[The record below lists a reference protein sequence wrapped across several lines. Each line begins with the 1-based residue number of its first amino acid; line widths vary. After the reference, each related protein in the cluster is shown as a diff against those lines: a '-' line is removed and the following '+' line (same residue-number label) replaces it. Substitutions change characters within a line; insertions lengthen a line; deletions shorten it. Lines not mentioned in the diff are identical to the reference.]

1 MHFER
6 ILSGLILMVL
16 AGAPSAFGGDW
27 LGWHAKN
34 HYGTC
39 DPCPEDVWEDM
50 TEDVYGDDT
59 MEKLYHDPHNLFHLG
74 QGSWNCRGCRY
85 APLHYHQ
92 LRSSIPT
99 SPASYAGSS
108 WYRGV
113 PVGQRDKTPLAG
125 GAGEYD
131 KSEVVP

>member
-1 MHFER
+1 MQFER

-59 MEKLYHDPHNLFHLG
+59 MENRTPKPSSRWIGADAFERSDPGLVLEQHG
-74 QGSWNCRGCRY
+74 D
-85 APLHYHQ
+85 A
-92 LRSSIPT
+92 
-99 SPASYAGSS
+99 ASEFTAH
-108 WYRGV
+108 
-113 PVGQRDKTPLAG
+113 TAHEHTLACHH
-125 GAGEYD
+125 E
-131 KSEVVP
+131 SR